1 MKGGPGVESWG
12 FPGPSS
18 LEHTHPARPDE
29 VME

>member
-1 MKGGPGVESWG
+1 MKGGPGVERWG
-12 FPGPSS
+12 VPGPCS